1 MRIIGSNPRPQP
13 RAKAFNEGTGFMNA
27 LKTAFQPGEGKT
39 GALGYF
45 SSALGIAGENQLRK
59 RAGLESDAMGVDV
72 ASKERILER
81 AAVMP
86 EISRMGLDETQRK
99 LEKSEEED
107 ASTLATLIESGMSPA
122 EANNVLSQNRDNR
135 TNALL
140 TQLNQMDSLQNQQN
154 ANQKALTDAA
164 FADLEKSKVAQE
176 QFDILGQD
184 KANTDFLFAMGTQAS
199 QLEGMVNPQAPAPN
213 GNEQNTRGA
222 KLAERG
228 YKHGGI
234 TPGPHDHDVLNLI
247 ISHEDGTPALDG
259 DGDEMHVTGSEAIIP
274 DYIFEELMA
283 AAKAGDKNALFEIF
297 MDEIATEERFQV

>member
-1 MRIIGSNPRPQP
+1 
-13 RAKAFNEGTGFMNA
+13 MNA
-27 LKTAFQPGEGKT
+27 LQTAFQPGEGKT
-39 GALGYF
+39 GALGYL

-59 RAGLESDAMGVDV
+59 RAELESDALGVDV

-99 LEKSEEED
+99 IEKSEEED

-122 EANNVLSQNRDNR
+122 EANNVLSENRENR
-135 TNALL
+135 TSSLL
-140 TQLNQMDSLQNQQN
+140 GQLNKMDALQNQQN

-164 FADLEKSKVAQE
+164 FADLEGAKVTQE

-199 QLEGMVNPQAPAPN
+199 NLEGMVNPQAPGPDAS
-213 GNEQNTRGA
+213 GNA
-222 KLAERG
+222 KVSERG

>member
-1 MRIIGSNPRPQP
+1 
-13 RAKAFNEGTGFMNA
+13 MNA
-27 LKTAFQPGEGKT
+27 LNTAFQPGAGKT
-39 GALGYF
+39 GAAGYA
-45 SSALGIAGENQLRK
+45 SSALGFLGENKLRQMPKLQLQ
-59 RAGLESDAMGVDV
+59 ALDTDVD
-72 ASKERILER
+72 SKQKILER

-86 EISRMGLDETQRK
+86 EISRMGLNETQRK
-99 LEKSEEED
+99 IEKSDEED

-122 EANNVLSQNRDNR
+122 EANNVLSENRDNR
-135 TNALL
+135 TSALIS
-140 TQLNQMDSLQNQQN
+140 QLGQMDALQNQRDMM
-154 ANQKALTDAA
+154 QKQATDAA
-164 FADLEKSKVAQE
+164 FGELEASEVARD
-176 QFDILGQD
+176 QFDILGQE
-184 KANTDFLFAMGTQAS
+184 KANTDAMFAFGTQFS
-199 QLEGMVNPQAPAPN
+199 NLEGLINPQAAADKK
-213 GNEQNTRGA
+213 ETTRGA

-247 ISHEDGTPALDG
+247 ISHEDGSPALDG

>member
-1 MRIIGSNPRPQP
+1 MRI
-13 RAKAFNEGTGFMNA
+13 AKTFQDGTGFLTNL
-27 LKTAFQPGEGKT
+27 LKPGEGKT
-39 GALGYF
+39 GLAGYAGTALGF
-45 SSALGIAGENQLRK
+45 MGESKLRQMPKLEAEALAADVDSKK
-59 RAGLESDAMGVDV
+59 RL
-72 ASKERILER
+72 LER

-86 EISRMGLDETQRK
+86 EASRLGLDETQRRV
-99 LEKSEEED
+99 ERSEEED

-122 EANNVLSQNRDNR
+122 EANNVLSQNRENR
-135 TNALL
+135 TSALL
-140 TQLNQMDSLQNQQN
+140 TQLGQMDALQNQRDVI
-154 ANQKALTDAA
+154 QKQATDAA
-164 FADLEKSKVAQE
+164 FGELEASKVAKE
-176 QFDILGQD
+176 QFDILGQEQAD
-184 KANTDFLFAMGTQAS
+184 VDAMFAFGS
-199 QLEGMVNPQAPAPN
+199 QLSNLEGLINPQAASTTDTTKK
-213 GNEQNTRGA
+213 TRGA

-247 ISHEDGTPALDG
+247 ISHEDGSPALDG

>member
-1 MRIIGSNPRPQP
+1 MRI
-13 RAKAFNEGTGFMNA
+13 AKTFQDGTGFLTNL
-27 LKTAFQPGEGKT
+27 LKPGEGKT
-39 GALGYF
+39 GLAGYA
-45 SSALGIAGENQLRK
+45 SSALGFMGENKLRQMPELQSQ
-59 RAGLESDAMGVDV
+59 ALDADVES
-72 ASKERILER
+72 KQRLLER

-99 LEKSEEED
+99 LERSEEED

-122 EANNVLSQNRDNR
+122 EANNVLSENRENR
-135 TNALL
+135 TSALL
-140 TQLNQMDSLQNQQN
+140 TQLGQMDALQNQRDMM
-154 ANQKALTDAA
+154 QKQATDAA
-164 FADLEKSKVAQE
+164 FGELEASKVARD
-176 QFDILGQD
+176 QFDILGQQ
-184 KANTDFLFAMGTQAS
+184 KADADAMFAFGS
-199 QLEGMVNPQAPAPN
+199 QLSNLEGLINPQAAATTPS
-213 GNEQNTRGA
+213 GNA
-222 KLAERG
+222 KVSERG

>member
-1 MRIIGSNPRPQP
+1 
-13 RAKAFNEGTGFMNA
+13 MNA
-27 LKTAFQPGEGKT
+27 LNTAFQPGAGKT
-39 GALGYF
+39 GAAGYA
-45 SSALGIAGENQLRK
+45 SSALGFLGENKLRQMPKLQLQ
-59 RAGLESDAMGVDV
+59 ALDTDED
-72 ASKERILER
+72 SKQKILER

-86 EISRMGLDETQRK
+86 EISRMGLNETQRK
-99 LEKSEEED
+99 IEKSDEED

-122 EANNVLSQNRDNR
+122 EANNVLSENRDNR
-135 TNALL
+135 TSALIS
-140 TQLNQMDSLQNQQN
+140 QLGQMDALQNQRDMM
-154 ANQKALTDAA
+154 QKQATDAA
-164 FADLEKSKVAQE
+164 FGELEASEVARD
-176 QFDILGQD
+176 QFDILGQE
-184 KANTDFLFAMGTQAS
+184 KANTDAMFAFGTQFS
-199 QLEGMVNPQAPAPN
+199 NLEGLINPQAAADKK
-213 GNEQNTRGA
+213 ETTRGA

-247 ISHEDGTPALDG
+247 ISHEDGSPALDG

>member
-1 MRIIGSNPRPQP
+1 MRI
-13 RAKAFNEGTGFMNA
+13 AKTFQDGTGFLTNL
-27 LKTAFQPGEGKT
+27 LKPGEGKT
-39 GALGYF
+39 GAAGYA
-45 SSALGIAGENQLRK
+45 SSALGFMAENKHRK
-59 RAGLESDAMGVDV
+59 MPELEAQALGVDV
-72 ASKERILER
+72 DSKQRLLER

-99 LEKSEEED
+99 LERSEEED

-122 EANNVLSQNRDNR
+122 EANNVLSENRENR

-140 TQLNQMDSLQNQQN
+140 TQLGQMDALQNQRDMI
-154 ANQKALTDAA
+154 QKQATDAA
-164 FADLEKSKVAQE
+164 FGELEASKVAKE
-176 QFDILGQD
+176 QFDILGQEQAD
-184 KANTDFLFAMGTQAS
+184 TEAMFAFGS
-199 QLEGMVNPQAPAPN
+199 QLSNLEGLINPQAAALTPS
-213 GNEQNTRGA
+213 GNA
-222 KLAERG
+222 KVSERG

-247 ISHEDGTPALDG
+247 ISHEDGTPALDS

>member
-1 MRIIGSNPRPQP
+1 
-13 RAKAFNEGTGFMNA
+13 MNA

-39 GALGYF
+39 GVFGYAAPLF
-45 SSALGIAGENQLRK
+45 GIAGENQLRK
-59 RAGLESDAMGVDV
+59 RAELESDALGVDV

-122 EANNVLSQNRDNR
+122 EANNVLSQNRENR
-135 TNALL
+135 TSSLL

-199 QLEGMVNPQAPAPN
+199 QLEGMVNPQAPAPDSS
-213 GNEQNTRGA
+213 GNA
-222 KLAERG
+222 KVAERG

-247 ISHEDGTPALDG
+247 ISHEDGTPALDE

>member
-1 MRIIGSNPRPQP
+1 MRI
-13 RAKAFNEGTGFMNA
+13 AKTFQDGTGFLTNL
-27 LKTAFQPGEGKT
+27 LKPGEGKT
-39 GALGYF
+39 GLAGYA
-45 SSALGIAGENQLRK
+45 SSALGFMGENKLRK
-59 RAGLESDAMGVDV
+59 MPELEAQALGVDV
-72 ASKERILER
+72 DSKQRLLER

-99 LEKSEEED
+99 LERSEEED

-122 EANNVLSQNRDNR
+122 EANNVLSENRENR

-140 TQLNQMDSLQNQQN
+140 TQLGQMDALQNQRDMI
-154 ANQKALTDAA
+154 QKQATDAA
-164 FADLEKSKVAQE
+164 FGEVEEAKVAKE
-176 QFDILGQD
+176 QFDILGQEQAD
-184 KANTDFLFAMGTQAS
+184 INAMFAFGS
-199 QLEGMVNPQAPAPN
+199 QLSNLEGILNPQAAALN
-213 GNEQNTRGA
+213 KKEGTRGA

-247 ISHEDGTPALDG
+247 ISHEDGTPALDS